1 MIELM
6 IRIAGLLGRC
16 ARLLPATAGMVLV
29 LQVAAGAQVLT
40 INGGAKFTNYPMVTL
55 GIDAALHG
63 GTVQAM
69 RFGIDGI
76 LKTDW
81 EPVAASRRLTLAKPF
96 DYSFY
101 DVFLQFL
108 QDGMTVPDPPHTASI
123 VYDDLID
130 TGFFGGQGVALFGGT
145 GNDRGKGIAVQPD
158 GKLLVVGTVEQ
169 AAGNTD
175 IVLWRLTAQ
184 GEPDTGFGNQG
195 SVVIDVGTADR
206 AAGVAL
212 QSDGKILVLGSVG
225 SATTAWEVR
234 RYDSA
239 GVLDTSFGTGGKYQE
254 GGSGANEAGNLLV
267 QPDGRIV
274 IIGTRDVSGA
284 KEIQVIRLTATGVL
298 DSAFNGNT
306 GYYRPNLPGNSFGN
320 GLALQADGKILLV
333 GTYANPSGETDLF
346 VQRLKTD
353 GTLDNFN
360 DGLNNFFVAGDA
372 GNDEGLGIA
381 VQPDGKIVVVGAYQ
395 WGAGDTDI
403 WVLRLNENGTPDNG
417 FNAPV
422 GDYKDG
428 DVYNDRA
435 EALVIQPDGKIVVVG
450 SFGYATDTD
459 ILVFRL
465 NADGTTDNTIYN
477 FYGFYTINSGDDEG
491 QGVALQP
498 DGNIVLVSTFT
509 REEGDTDIHVH
520 RIFGRKETL
529 SVSTTGGGSVADD
542 LGAFTWV
549 DLSGEGDYITGD
561 SVTLTAAPATGY
573 VFTGWGGACAGT
585 SPVCTVTMD
594 GAKNVTAS
602 FSLDKPAAPTG
613 LSGVP
618 GNGTAG
624 ISWTASQEPGI
635 TGYKVYHGSTSGN
648 YATPDQVGTTPAH
661 VISGLMNGVT
671 YYIAVSALKN
681 GVEGPKSAEITVTP
695 GISLSVT
702 VIGTGGGTVSSS
714 PSGISCL
721 DGTGCSAIFSAVP
734 VILIATPSAGWVFD
748 GWSGAC
754 AGIGDCTVS
763 QYGPVA
769 VTATFKK
776 TLPVKLTTGTTSYYS
791 TIADAYAACV
801 GVPSCTIE
809 AQATDFTGNLTLA
822 NSIAVLLKGGY
833 DATFSSNPGLT
844 TLQGVVTVGRG
855 SLTAQNVVIR

>member
-1 MIELM
+1 M
-6 IRIAGLLGRC
+6 
-16 ARLLPATAGMVLV
+16 
-29 LQVAAGAQVLT
+29 
-40 INGGAKFTNYPMVTL
+40 
-55 GIDAALHG
+55 
-63 GTVQAM
+63 
-69 RFGIDGI
+69 
-76 LKTDW
+76 
-81 EPVAASRRLTLAKPF
+81 
-96 DYSFY
+96 
-101 DVFLQFL
+101 
-108 QDGMTVPDPPHTASI
+108 
-123 VYDDLID
+123 
-130 TGFFGGQGVALFGGT
+130 
-145 GNDRGKGIAVQPD
+145 
-158 GKLLVVGTVEQ
+158 
-169 AAGNTD
+169 
-175 IVLWRLTAQ
+175 
-184 GEPDTGFGNQG
+184 
-195 SVVIDVGTADR
+195 
-206 AAGVAL
+206 
-212 QSDGKILVLGSVG
+212 
-225 SATTAWEVR
+225 
-234 RYDSA
+234 
-239 GVLDTSFGTGGKYQE
+239 
-254 GGSGANEAGNLLV
+254 
-267 QPDGRIV
+267 
-274 IIGTRDVSGA
+274 
-284 KEIQVIRLTATGVL
+284 
-298 DSAFNGNT
+298 
-306 GYYRPNLPGNSFGN
+306 
-320 GLALQADGKILLV
+320 
-333 GTYANPSGETDLF
+333 
-346 VQRLKTD
+346 
-353 GTLDNFN
+353 
-360 DGLNNFFVAGDA
+360 
-372 GNDEGLGIA
+372 
-381 VQPDGKIVVVGAYQ
+381 
-395 WGAGDTDI
+395 
-403 WVLRLNENGTPDNG
+403 
-417 FNAPV
+417 
-422 GDYKDG
+422 
-428 DVYNDRA
+428 
-435 EALVIQPDGKIVVVG
+435 
-450 SFGYATDTD
+450 
-459 ILVFRL
+459 
-465 NADGTTDNTIYN
+465 
-477 FYGFYTINSGDDEG
+477 
-491 QGVALQP
+491 
-498 DGNIVLVSTFT
+498 STFT